1 MKNKKGR
8 TAIGKTYYL
17 KAILVCLFCSFLF
30 FASDA
35 QAETRTKTVEYFLGQ
50 NQSSGTGVAA
60 NTYWSPTAVTID
72 LPDAITS
79 ANAIKSAWVD
89 FTFQT
94 AATTAPGVVT
104 IGLTP
109 SGMTESVF
117 TSASYLASGE
127 NYMLRVKPNF
137 TSAVASRFTAAGA
150 YSFSFRARVAGV
162 ATKMAS
168 AKLFITYDYDSQAAV
183 QLNTV
188 KYMIGQNNGN
198 VAVGATG
205 VTFTSPNLSISESAP
220 TVVSAWAEI
229 RGQIPATGTTDSTF
243 AINYDSDSASNY
255 YLDNAGSTDT
265 QSIYILHPKSAIT
278 LNATHT
284 LKIAATTGYQMNL
297 ISAEQIIT
305 YKFNYANSTTLTQT
319 RDIILGSNGLK
330 ASSAALDV
338 NDTINIPEDSPNFK
352 NIFLRGTAHSAKTGN
367 RNLAAQLGGTT
378 PTPTLTFAQTAAT
391 ETMNNFWILSSD
403 VNDLSAM
410 TQGDNQIATTF
421 AGTMTSR
428 ASQLVLTYSYSKNS
442 ASESGSALFW
452 TEQQTAYGTTG
463 KPSVNVSV
471 AGTTQ
476 SGSWDS
482 YIWANSVNGVTVDR
496 LANISTQPTGTT
508 AYNWDSTGEYQWI
521 LFFHRNI
528 SGEIAANGSYTA
540 NLGSTGNNVMAAITG
555 VSYRYITVTGSLAVD
570 IVDAGGASVA
580 SPSVSFSS
588 ANFNWG
594 AQQSTATMGIPVQ
607 KIRVTNT
614 TTTPS
619 WTLSIAGTVSTN
631 LWTSGG
637 NTYDFNG
644 DATTGR
650 LNVNASGATVTPQ
663 GGCTTT
669 GLTNGS
675 SAYFIQS
682 TQDSINL
689 ITAGASA
696 GTNCYWDITGV
707 NMTQDI
713 PAAQLTGSYSLNLI
727 LTVI

>member
-1 MKNKKGR
+1 M
-8 TAIGKTYYL
+8 IGKIYYL
-17 KAILVCLFCSFLF
+17 RAILICFLCSFLF
-30 FASDA
+30 LTSDA

-50 NQSSGTGVAA
+50 NQNSGTGLAA

-79 ANAIKSAWVD
+79 ANAIKSAWID

-94 AATTAPGVVT
+94 ASTGAPGVVT

-127 NYMLRVKPNF
+127 NYTLRVKPNF
-137 TSAVASRFTAAGA
+137 TSAVASRFNEAGA
-150 YSFSFRARVAGV
+150 YSFSFRAKVGGV

-205 VTFTSPNLSISESAP
+205 VTFTSPNLSVSESAP

-229 RGQIPATGTTDSTF
+229 RGQIPATGTTDNTF
-243 AINYDSDSASNY
+243 AINYDSDTVKNY
-255 YLDNAGSTDT
+255 YLDNAGGADT
-265 QSIYILHPKSAIT
+265 QAIYILHSKNAIT
-278 LNATHT
+278 LNTTHT
-284 LKIAATTGYQMNL
+284 LKVATTTGYQMNL
-297 ISAEQIIT
+297 VSAEQVIT
-305 YKFNYANSTTLTQT
+305 YKFNYANSTTLTKT
-319 RDIILGSNGLK
+319 RDIILGSNGLQ
-330 ASSAALDV
+330 SSSVPLDI
-338 NDTINIPEDSPNFK
+338 DETINIPEDNHSFK
-352 NIFLRGTAHSAKTGN
+352 NIFLRGTAHSSTAGN

-378 PTPTLTFAQTAAT
+378 PTPTLTFTQTAAT
-391 ETMNNFWILSSD
+391 ETMNNFWILSKD
-403 VNDLSAM
+403 VNNLSAM

-421 AGTMTSR
+421 TGTMTSR
-428 ASQLVLTYSYSKNS
+428 ASQLVLTYSYSKSS
-442 ASESGSALFW
+442 ASESGDAIFW
-452 TEQQTAYGTTG
+452 TEQQIAYGTTG
-463 KPSVNVSV
+463 TPSANIAI
-471 AGTTQ
+471 AGTIQ

-482 YIWANSVNGVTVDR
+482 YIWANSVNGATVDR
-496 LANISTQPTGTT
+496 EAFISTQPTATT
-508 AYNWDSTGEYQWI
+508 TYNWNSTGEYQWI
-521 LFFHRNI
+521 TFFHRNI
-528 SGEIAANGSYTA
+528 SGEITDNGNYTI
-540 NLGSTGNNVMAAITG
+540 NLNSKGSNVMAAVMG
-555 VSYRYITVTGSLAVD
+555 VSYEYYAPTTGSLLVD
-570 IVDAGGASVA
+570 IVDSGGASIV

-588 ANFNWG
+588 ANFSWG
-594 AQQSTATMGIPVQ
+594 AQQSTATMGITAQ

-614 TTTPS
+614 TSTS
-619 WTLSIAGTVSTN
+619 NWTLSLAGTVSTN

-650 LNVNASGATVTPQ
+650 LNVNASGVTVTPQ
-663 GGCTTT
+663 SGCSAT

-675 SAYFIQS
+675 SAYFVQG

-707 NMTQDI
+707 SMTQDI